1 MLKKIFVGILLF
13 TVIGA
18 GLTALVTRTMAKDE
32 QDATAQSPI
41 IAEGEITDPQQI
53 NAQLN
58 TQENQEQPWQA
69 DGTII
74 DMDDNGLTLA
84 TADGEEVYVEL
95 GPADF
100 WQAQGNTPVPG
111 MQVAVEGSETAGM
124 IHAYRLTFKDGQ
136 TLELRNELG
145 QPLWSGGVEHGQGQ
159 VSGQMDGTQ
168 NPEPKAEVDEW
179 VTITATL
186 MAYQGG
192 SMTVSTD
199 EGEMLSIQT
208 GQPRFF
214 AQQGVSFA
222 VGDALSL
229 VGYYEGEQF
238 VVGEITQVESGLRV
252 MLRDPNGRPL
262 WAGPGNGSGNGNGN
276 GRQNQ

>member
-1 MLKKIFVGILLF
+1 MFKKIIVGILLL

-18 GLTALVTRTMAKDE
+18 GLTALVTQTMAKGDE
-32 QDATAQSPI
+32 STTEQSPI
-41 IAEGEITDPQQI
+41 ISEQEFDAEQPIDPMVDSQI
-53 NAQLN
+53 DL
-58 TQENQEQPWQA
+58 EQPWQA
-69 DGTII
+69 EGTII
-74 DMDDNGLTLA
+74 DIDDNGLTLA
-84 TADGEEVYVEL
+84 TEDGEEVYVEL

-100 WQAQGNTPVPG
+100 VQAQAVSPELGKR
-111 MQVAVEGSETAGM
+111 VAIEGSESAGM
-124 IHAYRLTFKDGQ
+124 IHAHRLTFQDGQ
-136 TLELRNELG
+136 TLELRTELG
-145 QPLWSGGVEHGQGQ
+145 QPLWSGGVEHAQGQ
-159 VSGQMDGTQ
+159 SAGQMDGTQ
-168 NPEPKAEVDEW
+168 NPEPKAQVDEW

-214 AQQGVSFA
+214 AQQGVTFA
-222 VGDALSL
+222 AGDELSL
-229 VGYYEGEQF
+229 VGYYEGDQF
-238 VVGEITQVESGLRV
+238 LAGEIIQVDSGLRV

-262 WAGPGNGSGNGNGN
+262 WAGPGNGNGNGNGN